1 MSAITQA
8 AFPLSEVIRRCR
20 QQQEA
25 WSRLPVR
32 ERLHPVAEL
41 RRLLVAERDALC
53 DAVGRDLGKPA
64 DEALAADVLPLAD
77 ACRFL
82 QQEAARL
89 LRPRRVPNRL
99 RPVWLMG
106 QKDTVHRRPRG
117 LVGIIGTWNYPLF
130 LNGVQIVQ
138 ALTAGNGVV
147 WKPSEVA
154 PASADALFGL
164 LGRAGYPAGLVQQ
177 LPATREAGKDLAEA
191 DVDHVVFTG
200 SSAVGHALAA
210 TLGRRLVSSTLEFSG
225 VDALF
230 VLDDADPSFA
240 ARAAW
245 FGATINRGQTCLAVR
260 RAFVHRSVYAAFLDA
275 LQPLL
280 AAARPLQLALS
291 SQGDQAERLVRD
303 AVAQGARLLGAPPED
318 GTKGLVPQVV
328 VEARPEMAVCREA
341 SFAPITAVLPFDTL
355 EDALRMDA
363 QCPYALGASVFTA
376 NPAAVEA
383 WAARLRAGSVTVN
396 DVVVSTAHPATPFG
410 GRGESGWGVTQGAEG
425 LLEMTVPQVVSV
437 RGGRYRPHYE
447 LTANPG
453 ASQGD
458 LVRALLDYGHG
469 ATLGQR
475 LGGLVRLVRAM
486 WRRR

>member
-147 WKPSEVA
+147 WKPSA
-154 PASADALFGL
+154 
-164 LGRAGYPAGLVQQ
+164 
-177 LPATREAGKDLAEA
+177 LPA
-191 DVDHVVFTG
+191 
-200 SSAVGHALAA
+200 
-210 TLGRRLVSSTLEFSG
+210 
-225 VDALF
+225 
-230 VLDDADPSFA
+230 
-240 ARAAW
+240 W
-245 FGATINRGQTCLAVR
+245 
-260 RAFVHRSVYAAFLDA
+260 
-275 LQPLL
+275 QP
-280 AAARPLQLALS
+280 
-291 SQGDQAERLVRD
+291 
-303 AVAQGARLLGAPPED
+303 
-318 GTKGLVPQVV
+318 
-328 VEARPEMAVCREA
+328 
-341 SFAPITAVLPFDTL
+341 
-355 EDALRMDA
+355 
-363 QCPYALGASVFTA
+363 
-376 NPAAVEA
+376 
-383 WAARLRAGSVTVN
+383 
-396 DVVVSTAHPATPFG
+396 
-410 GRGESGWGVTQGAEG
+410 
-425 LLEMTVPQVVSV
+425 
-437 RGGRYRPHYE
+437 
-447 LTANPG
+447 
-453 ASQGD
+453 
-458 LVRALLDYGHG
+458 
-469 ATLGQR
+469 
-475 LGGLVRLVRAM
+475 
-486 WRRR
+486 